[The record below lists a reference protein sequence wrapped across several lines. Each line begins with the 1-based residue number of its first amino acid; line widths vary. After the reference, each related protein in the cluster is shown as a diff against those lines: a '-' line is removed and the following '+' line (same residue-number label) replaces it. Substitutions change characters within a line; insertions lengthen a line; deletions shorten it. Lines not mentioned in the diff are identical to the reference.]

1 MINNNKDFPSAERS
15 RSTLNSANHSIQ
27 NKQQKTYFISDLHLD
42 SSRPHLLKLFHEF
55 IEKIKSDAEA
65 LYILG
70 DLFEFWIGD
79 DIIDLPIGKPYLPVI
94 DKLKALSDAGVK
106 IFFIQGNRDFLIGQ
120 TFMDRIGGTLLPDE
134 IVIDLY
140 GTPVLI
146 MHGDTLC
153 TDDKAY
159 QRMRKIFRWKI
170 VQKLYLA
177 MVPEKRAQ
185 KAGQVRK
192 TSSKS
197 TKQKS
202 SMILD
207 VNQDAVKES
216 LSRGIAGTT
225 SKHSEESQFAEALGK
240 PSKSRGV
247 ALDSNQELA
256 FLIHGHTHRPS
267 EHDVFIGNQQKK
279 RIVLGDW
286 GEKWSYLEWS
296 NNSVYKLYF

>member
-1 MINNNKDFPSAERS
+1 M
-15 RSTLNSANHSIQ
+15 NSQSSKN
-27 NKQQKTYFISDLHLD
+27 KTYFISDLHLD
-42 SSRPHLLKLFHEF
+42 PSRPHLFKLFHEF
-55 IEKIKSDAEA
+55 IEKIRPDAEA

-94 DKLKALSDAGVK
+94 AQLRSLSDSGVK
-106 IFFIQGNRDFLIGQ
+106 LYFTQGNRDFLIGKS
-120 TFMDRIGGTLLPDE
+120 FMQRIGSTLLPDQQ
-134 IVIDLY
+134 IIDLY
-140 GTPVLI
+140 GTKALI

-159 QRMRKIFRWKI
+159 QLMRKILRLWI
-170 VQKLYLA
+170 VQKIYLS
-177 MVPEKRAQ
+177 MSPEKRSQ

-192 TSSKS
+192 TTSES

-207 VNQDAVKES
+207 VNQQDVDKCIES
-216 LSRGIAGTT
+216 G
-225 SKHSEESQFAEALGK
+225 
-240 PSKSRGV
+240 GV
-247 ALDSNQELA
+247 S
-256 FLIHGHTHRPS
+256 FLIHGHTHRPA
-267 EHDVFIGNQQKK
+267 EHDFLINNQQKK

-296 NNSVYKLYF
+296 AGSEYKLNF